1 MANPATPTVPNAQ
14 GVPPV
19 NGAAGSTPAPVT
31 AATSDGNAIVVTGAQ
46 LKWGIHLT
54 TGADYFANSVGPDSY
69 VEVDDTAEWSI
80 PDYPTETGGFE
91 SYNKVTKPGTVQLV
105 LAKGGTVQSRQAF
118 RNALDAL
125 AASTTLVNILTP
137 GRTYRGYNLTR
148 VGATRTPEKGA
159 GLIQVNVTFTQVRTT
174 VTLAFSN
181 VSDPS
186 AFGNVSGGAV
196 QTQAP
201 AGNQTPGS
209 PPQ

>member
-19 NGAAGSTPAPVT
+19 SGAAAAPASVTP
-31 AATSDGNAIVVTGAQ
+31 ATSDGNAIVVTGAQ
-46 LKWGIHLT
+46 LKWGIHLPG
-54 TGADYFANSVGPDSY
+54 GADYFANSVGPDSY
-69 VEVDDTAEWSI
+69 IEVDDNADWSI

-91 SYNKVTKPGTVQLV
+91 SYNKVTKPGTVQLI
-105 LAKGGTVQSRQAF
+105 LAKGGTQQSKQAF

-148 VGATRTPEKGA
+148 VGATRTAEKGV

-174 VTLAFSN
+174 VSLKFSQ

-186 AFGNVSGGAV
+186 AFANVSGGAV
-196 QTQAP
+196 QTQTP
-201 AGNQTPGS
+201 TGNQAPGS
-209 PPQ
+209 PPS